1 MLNPYPL
8 ARWSYSGERS
18 RVSQA
23 PSPVVLGVHDLSKNF
38 GGITALN
45 GVSFDIRQGEVCGL
59 IGPNGAGKT
68 TLFDVVSGLQA
79 PTAGTIEI
87 LGRNVTNQSPE
98 RRARAGVRRTFQR
111 PQLYGYSTVEDNV
124 LCAMEWRGGGGGI
137 LADLVSLP
145 SRRRRERERREW
157 VETILESCGLIDLR
171 FRLAG
176 SLPIGQARLVELARA
191 LADQCSLVLFDEP
204 TSGLS
209 RRETECLA
217 GHIAGLQEKNVTA
230 VLVEHDMSF
239 VMAHCDRIMVLNLGQ
254 VLADGSPD
262 VVQSDPRVREV
273 YLG

>member
-1 MLNPYPL
+1 MLNAHPV
-8 ARWSYSGERS
+8 ARWSYSWERS
-18 RVSQA
+18 RVSRA
-23 PSPVVLGVHDLSKNF
+23 LGPVVLGVHDLSKNF
-38 GGITALN
+38 GGIKALN

-79 PTAGTIEI
+79 PTTGSIEI
-87 LGRNVTNQSPE
+87 LGRNVTHQSPE

-137 LADLVSLP
+137 LADLVSMP

-157 VETILESCGLIDLR
+157 VESILESCGLIDLR

-191 LADQCSLVLFDEP
+191 LADQCSLLLFDEP

-209 RRETECLA
+209 RRETECFA
-217 GHIAGLQEKNVTA
+217 GHIGGLQEKNVTA

-262 VVQSDPRVREV
+262 IVQSDQRVREV